1 MRKYIIAF
9 FVFCMA
15 VPMLFADF
23 TYLSE
28 EEYKELSSRERQ
40 TYNDNLVR
48 EMEIL
53 QQRKADAIARA
64 EGYEKEIGSMQGQVS
79 EIDAEYENVKQE
91 IYDFL
96 GVSAADLP
104 QIRRKISYYTSK
116 IDNWNQLSDTDLWNA
131 KKAVTEMTSEYN
143 EYRNSKYGKM
153 PDVRK
158 EFSDLDNRIEGLMN
172 DLERAKPKYFE
183 DEYTVK
189 KGDYLAKIS
198 GYSFIYN
205 DPSKWGIIYRANRD
219 KIKDPNLIYPDQIL
233 NIPRGKPYS
242 WKVWKGE
249 SLWKI
254 ASYPEVYGKG
264 SEWPRIY
271 RENED
276 QIKNPDLIYP
286 KQVFSIPR

>member
-1 MRKYIIAF
+1 MKKYILAI
-9 FVFCMA
+9 FVFCML
-15 VPMLFADF
+15 VPMLFAEF

-28 EEYKELSSRERQ
+28 EEYKELSGKERKV
-40 TYNDNLVR
+40 YNDNLVK
-48 EMEIL
+48 EMELL

-64 EGYEKEIGSMQGQVS
+64 ERLEQEIGTLRDDISKN
-79 EIDAEYENVKQE
+79 DAEYENVKQE

-104 QIRRKISYYTSK
+104 QIRRKLSYYGSK
-116 IDNWNQLSDTDLWNA
+116 IDNWNQLADSELWDA
-131 KKAVTEMTSEYN
+131 KKAVTELIAEYN
-143 EYRNSKYGKM
+143 DYRESKYGKM
-153 PDVRK
+153 PDVRQ
-158 EFSDLDNRIEGLMN
+158 EFSDLDNRIAGLES

-189 KGDYLAKIS
+189 TGDSLAKIS

-219 KIKDPNLIYPDQIL
+219 KIKDPNLIYKDQIL

-254 ASYPEVYGKG
+254 ASYPEIYGKG

-271 RENED
+271 RENQD
-276 QIKNPDLIYP
+276 KIKDPNLIYP
-286 KQVFSIPR
+286 NQQFSIPR

>member
-9 FVFCMA
+9 FVFCMV

-28 EEYKELSSRERQ
+28 AEYKELSSKERQ
-40 TYNDNLVR
+40 AYNDNLVK
-48 EMEIL
+48 EMEVL
-53 QQRKADAIARA
+53 QQRKADAIARS
-64 EGYEKEIGSMQGQVS
+64 EGYEKEIGSLQGQIG
-79 EIDAEYENVKQE
+79 EIDTEYENVKQE

-104 QIRRKISYYTSK
+104 QIRRKISYYSSK
-116 IDNWNQLSDTDLWNA
+116 IDNWNKLSDTDLWNA
-131 KKAVTEMTSEYN
+131 KKAVTEMIAEYN

-153 PDVRK
+153 PDVRGD
-158 EFSDLDNRIEGLMN
+158 FSDLDNRIEGLMA

-205 DPSKWGIIYRANRD
+205 DPTKWGIIYRANRD
-219 KIKDPNLIYPDQIL
+219 KIKDPNLIYADQIL
-233 NIPRGKPYS
+233 NIPRGKPYNWS
-242 WKVWKGE
+242 VWKGE

-254 ASYPEVYGKG
+254 ASYPEIYGKG

-276 QIKNPDLIYP
+276 QIKDPNLIYP